1 MSDETVPFLLRLA
14 EAKARSTPSYLRA
27 SAKCA
32 FLRRWSRMLAVS
44 AASTLTASLLSE
56 KTELELD
63 GLLDGEEPWLQDVLS
78 EARHDLPVGP
88 SRVR

>member
-1 MSDETVPFLLRLA
+1 
-14 EAKARSTPSYLRA
+14 
-27 SAKCA
+27 
-32 FLRRWSRMLAVS
+32 MLAVS